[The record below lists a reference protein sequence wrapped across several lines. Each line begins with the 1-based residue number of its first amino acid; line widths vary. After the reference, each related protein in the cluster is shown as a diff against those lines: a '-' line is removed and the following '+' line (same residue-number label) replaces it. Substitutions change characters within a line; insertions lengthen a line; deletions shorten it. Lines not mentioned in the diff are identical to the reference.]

1 MSTQK
6 RLYRS
11 QTNRQVAGVC
21 GGLADYFNVDPTLV
35 RIIFLLLFF
44 GMGNGFILYVVL
56 WMVIPEESDVRVG
69 AKTKRKN
76 DDLYD
81 EDLYEDLV

>member
-56 WMVIPEESDVRVG
+56 WMVIPEESDVRIG

>member
-11 QTNRQVAGVC
+11 QTDRQVAGVC
-21 GGLADYFNVDPTLV
+21 GGLAEYFNVDPTLV

-44 GMGNGFILYVVL
+44 GMGNGFILYAVL
-56 WMVIPEESDVRVG
+56 WMVIPEESDIRVG
-69 AKTKRKN
+69 TKTKRKN
-76 DDLYD
+76 DELYD

>member
-11 QTNRQVAGVC
+11 QTDRQVAGVC
-21 GGLADYFNVDPTLV
+21 GGLAEYFNVDPTLV

-44 GMGNGFILYVVL
+44 GMGNGFILYAVL

-76 DDLYD
+76 DELYD

>member
-11 QTNRQVAGVC
+11 QTDRQVAGVC
-21 GGLADYFNVDPTLV
+21 GGLAEYFNVDPTLV

-44 GMGNGFILYVVL
+44 GMGNGFILYAVL

-69 AKTKRKN
+69 TKTKRKN
-76 DDLYD
+76 DERYD

>member
-11 QTNRQVAGVC
+11 QTDRQVAGVC
-21 GGLADYFNVDPTLV
+21 GGLADYFNVDSTLV

-44 GMGNGFILYVVL
+44 GMGNGFILYAVL
-56 WMVIPEESDVRVG
+56 WMVMPEESDVRVG

-76 DDLYD
+76 DELYD

>member
-56 WMVIPEESDVRVG
+56 WMVMPEESDVRVG

>member
-1 MSTQK
+1 MA
-6 RLYRS
+6 
-11 QTNRQVAGVC
+11 AGVC

-56 WMVIPEESDVRVG
+56 WMVMPEESDVRVG

>member
-11 QTNRQVAGVC
+11 QTDRQVAGVC
-21 GGLADYFNVDPTLV
+21 GGLADYFNVDATLV

-44 GMGNGFILYVVL
+44 GMGNGFIIYAVL
-56 WMVIPEESDVRVG
+56 WMIMPEETDVRVG

>member
-11 QTNRQVAGVC
+11 QTDRQVAGVC
-21 GGLADYFNVDPTLV
+21 GGLADYFNVDATLV

-44 GMGNGFILYVVL
+44 GMGNGFIIYAVL
-56 WMVIPEESDVRVG
+56 WMVMPEETDVRVG